1 MMFLICFLITVLA
14 EYATISCILG
24 KWDIWN
30 ILGGYIYLFV
40 GYNVLFGVYYFILY
54 VFIKKQIRK
63 YNDKLDKKDETTYI

>member
-14 EYATISCILG
+14 EYATISYIFG
-24 KWDIWN
+24 RWDIWN
-30 ILGGYIYLFV
+30 MPGGYIYLFV

-63 YNDKLDKKDETTYI
+63 YNDKLDKKDETT